1 LEDKRHH
8 ARVPINVSVNCEPAG
23 GSAFQAI
30 GRDVSVAGMFV
41 ESAVTP
47 AFGTVIIIVGRIPG
61 AKKDLRLPAI
71 VRWTKAD
78 GFGVQFGLLG
88 ALETHVL
95 TELMKSAQAS

>member
-1 LEDKRHH
+1 MEDKRHH
-8 ARVPINVSVNCEPAG
+8 ARVPINVSVSCEPAG
-23 GSAFQAI
+23 GTTFHAM
-30 GRDVSVAGMFV
+30 GRDVSVGGMFL
-41 ESAVTP
+41 ESTHLP
-47 AFGTVIIIVGRIPG
+47 AFGTVIIIVGRMPG

-95 TELMKSAQAS
+95 TELMKAG